1 MKPEEIIK
9 RIAEEIRSGKPNSS
23 VNQTI
28 ARWKGHQYIVKV
40 NGQWQ
45 LEGFIDYLRWWND
58 LACAVDPSRPR
69 AIPPHCFHPLGIASL
84 FGLPVEEFARFV
96 PPQPRRIIGR
106 PGRKTTTKHIADFAA
121 VRRESGRSWRE
132 IYEDWRHDRPDD
144 AVVKSPETIREAYRR
159 NYGDKAD
166 KPY

>member
-1 MKPEEIIK
+1 MHPKEIVN
-9 RIAEEIRSGKPNSS
+9 RIAEEIRSGDPNNP

-28 ARWKGHQYIVKV
+28 ARWKGHQCIVKV

-69 AIPPHCFHPLGIASL
+69 AIPPHCFHPIGIARM
-84 FGLPVEEFARFV
+84 FRLPVEEFARFL
-96 PPQPRRIIGR
+96 PRQPGRTIGK
-106 PGRKTTTKHIADFAA
+106 PGRKNTTKHIADFAA
-121 VRRESGRSWRE
+121 VRREQRKTWRE
-132 IYEDWRHDRPDD
+132 IYEDWKHAQPDD
-144 AVVKSPETIREAYRR
+144 AVVKSKETVREAYRR
-159 NYGDKAD
+159 HYGDKAN